1 MLQRLWYPRMEM
13 RLWGPVR
20 APVDGNLDPSCPYA
34 SRNCHHFSE
43 CLDFTVEKNP
53 TVKNPYKKLLQKN
66 WLMTLLAA
74 LLVFLMV
81 LFMKEA
87 WEVF

>member
-1 MLQRLWYPRMEM
+1 MEACIHLVPM
-13 RLWGPVR
+13 PHG
-20 APVDGNLDPSCPYA
+20 
-34 SRNCHHFSE
+34 
-43 CLDFTVEKNP
+43 TVIISQSVWISLLKKNP